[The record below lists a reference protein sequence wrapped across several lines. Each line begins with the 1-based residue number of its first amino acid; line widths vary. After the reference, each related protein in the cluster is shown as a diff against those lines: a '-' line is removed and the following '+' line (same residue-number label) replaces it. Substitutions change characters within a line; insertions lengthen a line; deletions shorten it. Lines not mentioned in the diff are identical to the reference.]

1 MLRPSSVYR
10 RIPGFRRVKKAW
22 RSRGFGIHSPFAF
35 RFISRVLRE
44 RGEYY
49 AYGELRRLA
58 GSQRRFRELSLL
70 FRLVCHFRPAAV
82 RVVGEPDEGVRGAV
96 RLADSGAVLIE
107 ERDRANGS
115 NRSDGADGT
124 DGVWLMV
131 IFEDAPLADGG
142 LVDEA
147 LEVLE
152 RGGGVVCRD
161 VDAGMLAGL
170 KSRLENGMTFTNGHL
185 TVLVG
190 RHDLPRQDFELNF

>member
-82 RVVGEPDEGVRGAV
+82 RVVGEIDEGVRGAV

-107 ERDRANGS
+107 GRDRANGS
-115 NRSDGADGT
+115 NGSNGG
-124 DGVWLMV
+124 DGVWMMV

-170 KSRLENGMTFTNGHL
+170 KSRLENGMTFSNGHL
-185 TVLVG
+185 TILVG

>member
-82 RVVGEPDEGVRGAV
+82 RVVGEPDEGMRGAV

-107 ERDRANGS
+107 GRADGS
-115 NRSDGADGT
+115 NGADGA

-190 RHDLPRQDFELNF
+190 RRDLPRQDFELNF